1 MQLKSKEFLRSTHF
15 SIVTGVLFLLYKVPE
30 ARTGPGLRCSP
41 GVTQMPIRRSAFPGK
56 KTLSPLSEFQEPIMK
71 LLLACLILSLS
82 VAGVVLAKD
91 QTNDVTVT
99 DGVIRFFPAEPENG
113 VIARCQIADQELWV
127 GAARRDS
134 KTRQVR
140 IHSRQGGRGT
150 SSKITFFYPFGTD
163 SATWNMDIVREGDVV
178 TATIPWNATL
188 LGERMDVN
196 EGSEAADAARDRL
209 GVLGPVSENLPV
221 IYSSGDS
228 ISLGYWPYLEGE
240 LWEEANVYYQREL
253 WKDISE
259 ASSSNNGHAH
269 LAHASLLKAY
279 ENEAFQP
286 DYLMINFGLHMIAT
300 YQNKQEEYADWV
312 QKFEE
317 LANTQNT
324 QLVWVNTTP
333 YGSFRTPQ
341 NVIIGQFNA
350 LVSSIAEEN
359 GTPVIDLHAF
369 VTEVVEELGEENVYT
384 DGVHFTEE
392 IKERQAEFIANRIR
406 EIRKTLAD

>member
-1 MQLKSKEFLRSTHF
+1 
-15 SIVTGVLFLLYKVPE
+15 
-30 ARTGPGLRCSP
+30 
-41 GVTQMPIRRSAFPGK
+41 
-56 KTLSPLSEFQEPIMK
+56 MK
-71 LLLACLILSLS
+71 LLVCLVVFLSAS
-82 VAGVVLAKD
+82 CGVFAQDQPDVAVA
-91 QTNDVTVT
+91 N
-99 DGVIRFFPAEPENG
+99 GVIHFFPAEPENG
-113 VIARCQIADQELWV
+113 VIARYQIPGQDVWI
-127 GAARRDS
+127 GAARRYD

-150 SSKITFFYPFGTD
+150 SSRIAFLYPFGTD
-163 SATWNMDIVREGDVV
+163 SATWNMDIAREGDLV

-196 EGSEAADAARDRL
+196 EGEEATDAARKRL
-209 GVLGPVSENLPV
+209 GVVGPVSDKLPV

-253 WKDISE
+253 WKDIPE

-286 DYLMINFGLHMIAT
+286 DYLLINFGLHMIAT
-300 YQNKQEEYADWV
+300 HQNKQEEYADWV
-312 QKFEE
+312 RTFEE
-317 LANTQNT
+317 LADTQNT

-341 NVIIGQFNA
+341 NIIIGQFNA

-369 VTEVVEELGEENVYT
+369 VEKVVEELGEDDVYT

-406 EIRKTLAD
+406 EILEEGE